1 MADEAR
7 ESIHIGATPQ
17 QCYAVAIDFDRYPE
31 WATDVKQVEV
41 LDRDGEGRGTRV
53 RYQISAL
60 GKTIGYDLAYD
71 YTDAPGGF
79 AWTLEKADFLSRLE
93 GAYRFEA
100 APADGPGGEGT
111 NVGYVLAVDVTL
123 PLPGF
128 MKRAAAGM
136 IVDNAMKQ
144 LKAHVE
150 AGGGAQGGGR

>member
-7 ESIHIGATPQ
+7 ESIHIEARPA

-41 LDRDGEGRGTRV
+41 LERDGEGRGSRV

-60 GKTIGYDLAYD
+60 GKTIGYTLGYD

-79 AWTLEKADFLSRLE
+79 SWTLERADYLTRLD
-93 GAYRFEA
+93 GAYRFD
-100 APADGPGGEGT
+100 PDGAGT
-111 NVGYVLAVDVTL
+111 EVGYVLTVDVTF

-128 MKRAAAGM
+128 MKRAAAGI

-144 LKAHVE
+144 LKAYIE
-150 AGGGAQGGGR
+150 AGGGPS